1 MNFELKIR
9 TPEGIAFSQLLA
21 GPVTRFFAW
30 FIDQQ
35 ASYRLTIWAC
45 GGGSTLVLH
54 LVNLLALIAAASGAV
69 VGFRRWRERSP
80 ISDELDQ
87 AVSHARF
94 LSLLGLM
101 ISAFTILPILAQ
113 TIAVFI
119 LDPCQQ

>member
-1 MNFELKIR
+1 MSDPR
-9 TPEGIAFSQLLA
+9 TVPSLGDLEGASWIALLA
-21 GPVTRFFAW
+21 GPFAW

-54 LVNLLALIAAASGAV
+54 LVNFLALFVAVAGAV
-69 VGFRRWRERSP
+69 VGFRRWRERAP
-80 ISDELDQ
+80 ISDELDR
-87 AVSHARF
+87 AESHARF

-101 ISAFTILPILAQ
+101 LSGFSVLPILAQ
-113 TIAVFI
+113 IFAVFI